1 MSATDSGDRISVCI
15 KRKGLSGLC
24 AFLFNLKMSD
34 IRRNIVLFKWDHFFG
49 GMWPMTAVLAVYF
62 QEITR
67 SYAAA
72 MSVFSLC
79 SLFQAILEVPT
90 GIFSDKIGRRQ
101 TLVLSAVSLIV
112 CLTAWAAA
120 GQFGRTAFL
129 FAGALFWGLSDALMS
144 GTLDALMF
152 ETAEESS
159 QKQNFNLICAASRLY
174 NQAGL
179 FIGVLLG
186 TGIMYFWSLQ
196 VLAWAS
202 IFPMIGQLVTA
213 LFYVNPK
220 KEKTEPVTTA
230 VHFKQACIRLWKNKK
245 LRLFGLIE
253 ILDSSI
259 NMTIHRFEGL
269 YFENLI
275 AVWLINVVRAGKQ
288 LAGIISYAMVPH
300 LCRFGSLKLLR
311 ASVGACVVLQTAALM
326 INNIFSV
333 VLMPLTNLF
342 FGITATAKTDLLQ
355 KEFPRRQRAT
365 AGSVLSLLTAV
376 FQAGFYYFIGFLAD
390 ICGVR
395 IALFCCVWC
404 QLSVV
409 WLGKSAEKRKN
420 KKFC

>member
-1 MSATDSGDRISVCI
+1 
-15 KRKGLSGLC
+15 
-24 AFLFNLKMSD
+24 MSD
-34 IRRNIVLFKWDHFFG
+34 IRRNITLFRWDHFFS

-79 SLFQAILEVPT
+79 SLFQAVLEVPT

-120 GQFGRTAFL
+120 GQFGCTAFL
-129 FAGALFWGLSDALMS
+129 FAGALFWGISDALMS

-152 ETAEESS
+152 ETAEELN
-159 QKQNFNLICAASRLY
+159 QKQNFDLIYASSRLY

-179 FIGVLLG
+179 FVGVLLG
-186 TGIMYFWSLQ
+186 TGIMYFWPLQ
-196 VLAWAS
+196 ILAWAS
-202 IFPMIGQLVTA
+202 IFPMTGQLVIA

-220 KEKTEPVTTA
+220 KETTEPVASA
-230 VHFKQACIRLWKNKK
+230 VHFKQACIELWKNKK
-245 LRLFGLIE
+245 LRLFSLIE

-275 AVWLINVVRAGKQ
+275 AVWLINIVRAGKQ
-288 LAGIISYAMVPH
+288 LAGMISYAMVAH
-300 LCRFGSLKLLR
+300 LRRFSSLKLLR
-311 ASVGACVVLQTAALM
+311 VSVGAGIVLQTAALT

-333 VLMPLTNLF
+333 VLMPLANLF
-342 FGITATAKTDLLQ
+342 FGITTTAKIELLQ
-355 KEFPRRQRAT
+355 KEYPRRHRAT

-376 FQAGFYYFIGFLAD
+376 FQAGLYYFIGFLAD
-390 ICGVR
+390 IWDVR
-395 IALFCCVWC
+395 TALFCVVWC
-404 QLSVV
+404 QLSVI
-409 WLGKSAEKRKN
+409 WLGKRAEKRK
-420 KKFC
+420 